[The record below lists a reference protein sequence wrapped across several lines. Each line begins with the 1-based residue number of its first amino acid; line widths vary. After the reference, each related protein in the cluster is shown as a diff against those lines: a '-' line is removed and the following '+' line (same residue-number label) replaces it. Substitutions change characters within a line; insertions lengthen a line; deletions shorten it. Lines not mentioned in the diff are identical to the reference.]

1 MQKDKKV
8 ELQKICY
15 DVKLNPDT
23 EEKLRDGLFNME
35 TIRFGKI
42 PEIMIKKMFSYQE
55 PSGTTEYDLVGKD
68 DNGIEEH
75 IEVKFSCVRE
85 KKKTEINDEN
95 ALQVCIDN
103 SEMITNRKI
112 SVAEYE
118 LKEFDCNIQQ
128 VKPEHFSK
136 LYYGLFFEDQ
146 IALFMI
152 TSQDLKKFFV
162 TKRFKEYENKLMKIN
177 KTLKEIKTRLESD
190 KDKDILYIKRR
201 LEGKIKE
208 SIPELLI
215 QLREALEKIN
225 SEQDEEP
232 DEAKKIIEKNSL
244 LDDITGTIVFIEDK
258 DNDLNLRY
266 KKVLEMYEKG
276 MSVIEQKRFPNLS
289 TKQHRGNNG
298 EGQFHI
304 TNMNIKWHL
313 NSDYFLGWLSYREL
327 YDILEN
333 K

>member
-85 KKKTEINDEN
+85 KEKTEINDEN

-128 VKPEHFSK
+128 VKPEHF
-136 LYYGLFFEDQ
+136 
-146 IALFMI
+146 
-152 TSQDLKKFFV
+152 
-162 TKRFKEYENKLMKIN
+162 
-177 KTLKEIKTRLESD
+177 
-190 KDKDILYIKRR
+190 
-201 LEGKIKE
+201 
-208 SIPELLI
+208 
-215 QLREALEKIN
+215 
-225 SEQDEEP
+225 
-232 DEAKKIIEKNSL
+232 
-244 LDDITGTIVFIEDK
+244 
-258 DNDLNLRY
+258 
-266 KKVLEMYEKG
+266 
-276 MSVIEQKRFPNLS
+276 
-289 TKQHRGNNG
+289 
-298 EGQFHI
+298 
-304 TNMNIKWHL
+304 
-313 NSDYFLGWLSYREL
+313 LSYIMACFLRIKL
-327 YDILEN
+327 RFL
-333 K
+333 

>member
-85 KKKTEINDEN
+85 KEKTEINDEN

-215 QLREALEKIN
+215 
-225 SEQDEEP
+225 
-232 DEAKKIIEKNSL
+232 
-244 LDDITGTIVFIEDK
+244 
-258 DNDLNLRY
+258 
-266 KKVLEMYEKG
+266 
-276 MSVIEQKRFPNLS
+276 
-289 TKQHRGNNG
+289 
-298 EGQFHI
+298 
-304 TNMNIKWHL
+304 
-313 NSDYFLGWLSYREL
+313 
-327 YDILEN
+327 
-333 K
+333 